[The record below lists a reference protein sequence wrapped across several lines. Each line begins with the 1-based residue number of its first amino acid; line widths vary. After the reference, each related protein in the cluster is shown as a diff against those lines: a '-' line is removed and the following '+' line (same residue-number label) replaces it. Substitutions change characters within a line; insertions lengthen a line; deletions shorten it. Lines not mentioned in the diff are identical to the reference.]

1 MKILIV
7 GLGGVGG
14 YYGGLLAREYEHD
27 HTIDICFYARGAHLE
42 AIRRNGLTVEDT
54 HEAFVAHPA
63 LVTDNAGEIGVAD
76 CIIVATKSYDLAAVI
91 DSIRPCVG
99 AETVVLPLLNGVM
112 IASMIRELLPGTEV
126 WEGCTYI
133 VGRRTK
139 PGVVANLGNVQDVFF
154 GYSGR
159 TNSMLLRMEQV
170 FRQAHIE
177 ATFSTDIMA
186 IIWRKFFFISTT
198 ASLTSCFD
206 CSFGALLS
214 DEHRKQ
220 TLLGMLHEL
229 LVVSQAEGIPTD
241 KTYID
246 KTVAW
251 LERLP
256 FESTSSMHTDFTN
269 HHTTEVENL
278 TGTVIRLAHR
288 HNVPVPIYEQVYQT
302 LVNKQ

>member
-14 YYGGLLAREYEHD
+14 YYGGLLAREYEHSD
-27 HTIDICFYARGAHLE
+27 AVDICFYARGEHLR
-42 AIRRNGLTVEDT
+42 AIRQHGLTVEDT
-54 HEAFVAHPA
+54 HETFVAHPSM
-63 LVTDNAGEIGVAD
+63 VTDDAREVGVAD
-76 CIIVATKSYDLAAVI
+76 CIVVATKSYDLAAVI

-99 AETVVLPLLNGVM
+99 AQTVVLPLLNGVM
-112 IASMIRELLPGTEV
+112 IAPMIRELLPGTEV

-139 PGVVANLGNVQDVFF
+139 PGMVANLGNVQDIYF
-154 GYSGR
+154 GHSGQ
-159 TNSMLLRMEQV
+159 TTPMLLRMEEI

-198 ASLTSCFD
+198 ASLTSYFD

-214 DEHRKQ
+214 DEHRKN

-229 LVVSQAEGIPTD
+229 LAVAQAEGIPAD
-241 KTYID
+241 ETYVD

-256 FESTSSMHTDFTN
+256 FESTSSMHTDFT
-269 HHTTEVENL
+269 HHHVTEVDNL
-278 TGTVIRLAHR
+278 TGTVIRLAR
-288 HNVPVPIYEQVYQT
+288 KHNVPAPIYEQVYQT
-302 LVNKQ
+302 LVSRQ